1 MIGPCYLKINNLLLH
16 LGKVIVF
23 SKIQCQTMMN
33 LIEYKS
39 ERYHPII
46 IVFAVFYLSTAWFTC
61 TRPIN
66 IVIGKINE
74 MTVMMKVWN

>member
-1 MIGPCYLKINNLLLH
+1 MH

-46 IVFAVFYLSTAWFTC
+46 IVFAVVYLSSAWF

-66 IVIGKINE
+66 ILIGKINE

>member
-1 MIGPCYLKINNLLLH
+1 
-16 LGKVIVF
+16 
-23 SKIQCQTMMN
+23 MMN

-66 IVIGKINE
+66 ILIGKINE